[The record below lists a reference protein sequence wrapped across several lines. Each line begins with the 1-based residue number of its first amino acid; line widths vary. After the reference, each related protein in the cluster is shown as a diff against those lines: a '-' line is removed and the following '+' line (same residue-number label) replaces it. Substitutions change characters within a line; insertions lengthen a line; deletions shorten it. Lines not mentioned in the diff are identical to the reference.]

1 MNLAGIEWFAGFV
14 ALGLAIGAFGTL
26 IGAGGGFVLMPVLLL
41 IYPHE
46 RPEHLTAI
54 SLAVVFCNALS
65 GSLAYARMGRIDWRS
80 GLMFAAAATPGAVIG
95 ALNTSYLSR
104 WQFNLVF
111 SIVLIGVAVAMALR
125 PELHRN
131 PRKPGRRKRFEVRR
145 HLVEADGTC
154 LDWTFR
160 PWVGVVLSFFVG
172 YFSSFLGIGGG
183 IIHVPALVWL
193 LNFPVHIATATSHFI
208 LAIMALSGSLVHL
221 EMGSLYHGLSRTL
234 PLAVG
239 VLLGAQLGAY
249 FSNRINGAW
258 IIRSLALALGV
269 VGVRILIGT
278 FHLELTKILGE
289 ALAGRIK

>member
-1 MNLAGIEWFAGFV
+1 MSLPGIEWFAGFV
-14 ALGLAIGAFGTL
+14 ALGFVIGAFGTL

-65 GSLAYARMGRIDWRS
+65 GSLAYARMGRIDFRS

-95 ALNTSYLSR
+95 ALNTSYVSR

-111 SIVLIGVAVAMALR
+111 GIVLIGVAVAMALR
-125 PELHRN
+125 PELQRN
-131 PRKPGRRKRFEVRR
+131 IRKKASLKRFEVRR

-160 PWVGVVLSFFVG
+160 PWEGVVLSFFVG

-221 EMGSLYHGLSRTL
+221 EKGSLSHGYPAPCPGRWECSGG
-234 PLAVG
+234 AIGG
-239 VLLGAQLGAY
+239 VIFQPDQ
-249 FSNRINGAW
+249 SPW

-269 VGVRILIGT
+269 VGVRTSSCLP
-278 FHLELTKILGE
+278 F
-289 ALAGRIK
+289 RVR